1 MPLLTWW
8 SVLKS
13 EDKLDQSILGFPS
26 ELIHAFNLLV
36 KLANLAFLSFKVII
50 IFFYQADINFVF
62 KLVRLLRLISYA
74 HYRASELLF
83 SLAQEQNLLAL
94 GNQTWIFLLPCLGKN
109 YTFKHILAMFSCHL
123 CTVKSL
129 CCFVIT
135 KCLYKYLQIYERP

>member
-50 IFFYQADINFVF
+50 IFF
-62 KLVRLLRLISYA
+62 LS
-74 HYRASELLF
+74 S
-83 SLAQEQNLLAL
+83 
-94 GNQTWIFLLPCLGKN
+94 
-109 YTFKHILAMFSCHL
+109 
-123 CTVKSL
+123 
-129 CCFVIT
+129 
-135 KCLYKYLQIYERP
+135 

>member
-94 GNQTWIFLLPCLGKN
+94 GNQTWIFFAALFGEK
-109 YTFKHILAMFSCHL
+109 
-123 CTVKSL
+123 
-129 CCFVIT
+129 
-135 KCLYKYLQIYERP
+135 LYF